1 MSDTKEQLQTER
13 AQLAARSLELGAQL
27 VTAAPQPSTGNE
39 YLDNLAN
46 RSIAQVGR
54 HKQAL
59 DDAIYVI
66 DQRLQLIDITAQVEA
81 SLQEAPAVE

>member
-27 VTAAPQPSTGNE
+27 VTADTPDTGYE
-39 YLDNLAN
+39 YLDNLAH
-46 RSIAQVGR
+46 RSTAQIGR

-81 SLQEAPAVE
+81 SLQEPTPVE

>member
-1 MSDTKEQLQTER
+1 MSDTKEQLQAER
-13 AQLAARSLELGAQL
+13 AQLAERSLQLGAQL
-27 VTAAPQPSTGNE
+27 VTAAPQPSTGYE
-39 YLDNLAN
+39 VLDNLAN

-81 SLQEAPAVE
+81 SL